1 MAGPTQEPKELSD
14 ARRHLALAEASLDT
28 DEGLAHLQEGLELLE
43 SVADDPEGGRYHAV
57 ASRLGAAYAAK
68 VHEHVRNALASG
80 RNLPE
85 PVLRHAFAVVRCFD
99 GKGFDVP
106 PTSRETKIEIV
117 RRLIDIYYEGY
128 SAEEKQLAYEE
139 LAKISGVSGDD

>member
-1 MAGPTQEPKELSD
+1 MPGPAQEPQELAD
-14 ARRHLALAEASLDT
+14 ARRHLAVAEAALDT

-43 SVADDPEGGRYHAV
+43 SVAADPKGGRYRAV
-57 ASRLGAAYAAK
+57 ARRLGATYAAK
-68 VHEHVRNALASG
+68 VHEHVRAALASG

-106 PTSRETKIEIV
+106 PTSRETKIELV

-128 SAEEKQLAYEE
+128 SAADKQRAYEE
-139 LAKISGVSGDD
+139 LAEISGVSGSD